1 MTDSHALDLF
11 MKAQRDSER
20 RQVWRQTTRGKE
32 NKQKKGDTR
41 RNRDRPLAKRVGCV
55 ATPARGEGQ
64 IDRLCRPAKGKKKGK
79 KRNSLSSLR
88 VRARMN
94 PSVDRLY
101 EEAKLGM
108 WDGVLKRLKADDRLA
123 ARAAVY
129 ARPASGW
136 TLLHQAAFWGN
147 DEACRFLLNAGAS
160 PAAVCHAGMR
170 PDQAAR
176 RRKHDDLAAWLRDL
190 AEEAS
195 QTQHAHEHRHALR
208 TATATTGFGAIVR
221 TACNDAMVR
230 LRRPSKS
237 SARVPATTTA
247 TTTDTSEAVGDTPSA
262 IAPCSRRYNEA
273 IEMRAAT
280 P

>member
-1 MTDSHALDLF
+1 MRDGKCGAKQRGEKRTNKRKETQDETGIGLWQSVSVVLQHQHEARAKSTDSVG
-11 MKAQRDSER
+11 RP
-20 RQVWRQTTRGKE
+20 RGK
-32 NKQKKGDTR
+32 
-41 RNRDRPLAKRVGCV
+41 KR
-55 ATPARGEGQ
+55 E
-64 IDRLCRPAKGKKKGK
+64 K

>member
-1 MTDSHALDLF
+1 
-11 MKAQRDSER
+11 
-20 RQVWRQTTRGKE
+20 
-32 NKQKKGDTR
+32 
-41 RNRDRPLAKRVGCV
+41 
-55 ATPARGEGQ
+55 
-64 IDRLCRPAKGKKKGK
+64 
-79 KRNSLSSLR
+79 
-88 VRARMN
+88 MN
-94 PSVDRLY
+94 PSVDRIY

-208 TATATTGFGAIVR
+208 MAAATTGFGVIVR

-237 SARVPATTTA
+237 STRVPATT
-247 TTTDTSEAVGDTPSA
+247 TTTDTSEAAGGMPSA
-262 IAPCSRRYNEA
+262 ITPCSRRCNEA

-280 P
+280 HLEVAYGGGVVLIPQGARYHADRSGDVVVGWHGTYDPPSDMDGVPLV